1 MPDRLWKSSERK
13 IATLLGGTRAG
24 PVGRRGPDVLH
35 PHLAIEVK
43 ERRRLPSW
51 LLEAMAQAVFGA
63 PAGKLPMVILHR
75 AGDRYEDAMVI
86 VRMKDWRE
94 WYGEVTCDNSS

>member
-1 MPDRLWKSSERK
+1 MPDRLWKQTERK
-13 IATLLGGTRAG
+13 VATMLGGKRVGPAG
-24 PVGRRGPDVLH
+24 RKGADLAH
-35 PHLAIEVK
+35 EHLSVEVK
-43 ERRRLPSW
+43 ERRRLPAW
-51 LLEAMAQAVFGA
+51 LLHAMAQAVGSA
-63 PAGKLPMVILHR
+63 DGRLPMVVLHR